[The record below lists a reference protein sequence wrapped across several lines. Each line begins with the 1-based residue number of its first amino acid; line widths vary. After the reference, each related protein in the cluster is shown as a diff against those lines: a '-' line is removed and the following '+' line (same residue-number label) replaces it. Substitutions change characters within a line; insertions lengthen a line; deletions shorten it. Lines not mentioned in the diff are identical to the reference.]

1 MNINLIRKNF
11 FLSNGIE
18 TLRLCDGTLQDEY
31 FPGLNFVIEQMSRL
45 KDYQLLWRN
54 IDWVMNINQ
63 ANAIKI
69 FTQREADELASERMR
84 PDIII
89 DYLMN
94 YKEALVL
101 YLEYLIYEKNIKVNK
116 QIKFS
121 MCIS

>member
-1 MNINLIRKNF
+1 
-11 FLSNGIE
+11 
-18 TLRLCDGTLQDEY
+18 
-31 FPGLNFVIEQMSRL
+31 MSRL